1 MKRWQ
6 DVEETCSR
14 NGVVQVVENQAQ
26 SHHDKMTSNTRRCMK
41 KGGEGGEGS
50 CVKWVVER
58 GCKQWGRD
66 EEEKTIE
73 VLDFGWVKEAKFGE

>member
-26 SHHDKMTSNTRRCMK
+26 SPRQGDKQHEAVYE
-41 KGGEGGEGS
+41 EGGGREGS

-66 EEEKTIE
+66 EEEKRIE
-73 VLDFGWVKEAKFGE
+73 DLDFGWVKEAKFGE